1 LNERSKTR
9 RRHVLRGYPEVEG
22 VVEVAVHD
30 PFRGGGKPCEPFAP
44 IVEVGGLLAAAPIMD
59 IEVDHRKR
67 NFFGELARKR
77 RLAGSRAA
85 DHHDATH

>member
-1 LNERSKTR
+1 
-9 RRHVLRGYPEVEG
+9 
-22 VVEVAVHD
+22 
-30 PFRGGGKPCEPFAP
+30 
-44 IVEVGGLLAAAPIMD
+44 MD

-77 RLAGSRAA
+77 RLAGSRTA